1 VKPLVPLV
9 ILLVATT
16 AATGR
21 PFFSGG
27 DTARE
32 AQTAGSPHPAV
43 VRILVPDGTTTSL
56 GSGTLVAVTEN
67 LGLVVTNWHVVQ
79 DTRGQIVVA
88 FPDGFRSG
96 ATLLDTDRDWDLA
109 ALAIQRPRAAP
120 IPIATQPPQPGE
132 PLTIAGYGSGQYRAV
147 TGRCTQYVSPGRNHP
162 FEMVELSAAA
172 RQGDSGGPILNSRG
186 ELAGVLFGAAWGT
199 TAGSYSGRV
208 RWFLNS
214 VAADFQ
220 RLDASSTMIA
230 RQTAPSTPSVA
241 SQPQPNP
248 TTIAASPPSPGQGA
262 IATGVEPNAWRP
274 ADREPSSRMPVVAIP
289 ALPPSAGSGRSTL
302 PATPSHSGWTAAP
315 VPFAPSITIPI
326 PDFTEPLRWE
336 DVAGSTRSEQFK
348 TILAAIGL
356 LAILFHAMRLLGNA
370 PAAK

>member
-1 VKPLVPLV
+1 MKPPVSLV
-9 ILLVATT
+9 IVLVATT
-16 AATGR
+16 AAAGR

-27 DTARE
+27 DAARE
-32 AQTAGSPHPAV
+32 AQTAARPHSAV
-43 VRILVPDGTTTSL
+43 VRIIVPDGTTTSL
-56 GSGTLVAVTEN
+56 GSGALVAVTEN

-96 ATLLDTDRDWDLA
+96 ATLLNTDRDWDLA

-120 IPIATQPPQPGE
+120 IPLATRPPRPGE

-147 TGRCTQYVSPGRNHP
+147 TGRCTQYVSPGPNHP

-230 RQTAPSTPSVA
+230 RKTAPSTPPGA
-241 SQPQPNP
+241 PRPPPNP
-248 TTIAASPPSPGQGA
+248 PA
-262 IATGVEPNAWRP
+262 IAPGAEPNAWRS
-274 ADREPSSRMPVVAIP
+274 AEREPSRRLPVAAIP
-289 ALPPSAGSGRSTL
+289 TLPPSANSGTTPL
-302 PATPSHSGWTAAP
+302 PAASSQSGWTGPTPPPAAHAAVTLP
-315 VPFAPSITIPI
+315 EV
-326 PDFTEPLRWE
+326 TESLRWE
-336 DVAGSTRSEQFK
+336 EIAGATRAEQLK

-356 LAILFHAMRLLGNA
+356 LAILFHVMRLLGNA
-370 PAAK
+370 PAAE